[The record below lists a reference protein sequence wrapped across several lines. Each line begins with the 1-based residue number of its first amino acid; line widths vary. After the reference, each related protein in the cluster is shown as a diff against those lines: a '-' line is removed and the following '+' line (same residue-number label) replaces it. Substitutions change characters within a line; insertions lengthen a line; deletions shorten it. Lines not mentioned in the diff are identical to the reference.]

1 MNIDTQQLSK
11 ILLPFKKTEKFLEGD
26 ISKLSTMRLKSVGH
40 YIVVDLDEHLPELL
54 QALTENKIF
63 YRMIGWGANQILKED
78 ARDTLYI
85 KIKPPKDPQA
95 YIEKIE
101 EKYILPASFPLNV
114 MVSKA
119 MSFGFSGWE
128 VLTGIPASLGG
139 ATYMNA
145 GTKYGDIA
153 SIIGSVFVTNSKG
166 VEREVIIDS
175 KSFSYRKNHFIE
187 IGDVITKV
195 GIKNMGIDKVTIP
208 PKIHEYMEYR
218 KKTQPLQSFNCGCIF
233 KNMDGVSAGKIIQ
246 DVGMKGAKVG
256 GMRVST
262 LHGNFLENEGSGTAH
277 DFWNL
282 VELIQ
287 KKVKD
292 KFGRELELEV
302 NS

>member
-11 ILLPFKKTEKFLEGD
+11 ILLPFKKTEKFLDGD

-40 YIVVDLDEHLPELL
+40 YVLVDLEEHLSELI

-85 KIKPPKDPQA
+85 KLKPPTNPQGF
-95 YIEKIE
+95 IQKIE
-101 EKYILPASFPLNV
+101 DKYILPASYPLNV

-119 MSFGFSGWE
+119 MYFGFLGWE

-145 GTKYGDIA
+145 GTKFGDIA
-153 SIIGSVFVTNSKG
+153 SIIGSVFVTSAKG
-166 VEREVIIDS
+166 VEREVFINS
-175 KSFSYRKNHFIE
+175 ESFSYRKNYFIKT
-187 IGDVITKV
+187 GDIITKIC
-195 GIKNMGIDKVTIP
+195 IKNLGIDKVNIP
-208 PKIHEYMEYR
+208 SKIQEYMDYR

-246 DVGMKGAKVG
+246 DLGIKGLKVG
-256 GMRVST
+256 DVRVST
-262 LHGNFLENEGSGTAH
+262 LHGNFLENEGSGAAQ
-277 DFWNL
+277 DFWKL

-287 KKVKD
+287 NKVRE